1 MPNFFIN
8 RPVFAWVI
16 AILIC
21 LFGII
26 SVHSMGIDSY
36 PDIAP
41 PEVTV
46 TANYPGASAQTMES
60 TVTQVIEQQ
69 LTGIDN
75 LLYFSSS
82 SSSNGQTTI
91 TLTFATGTNP
101 DIAQVQVQN
110 KVTLAQP
117 LLPTQV
123 TQQGVVVAKASPDIL
138 LFVAL
143 QSSNPAIDAGRL
155 SDILASQ
162 IQPNI
167 GRVSGVGNTTL
178 LGSEYAMRI
187 WLDPDKLQS
196 YGLSTTQVLNAVS
209 GQNAQF
215 AAGSLGA
222 DPAVKGQVFTATV
235 TGDRLFSSLK
245 QFQDIILVANS
256 NGTSVKLSDVAR
268 ISFGSQTYGF
278 APVYNGKPAGGMAVF
293 LLPGANALAVAKAV
307 KAEMAILARDL
318 PQGVTWSVPY
328 DTTPFI
334 TASII
339 DVIRTLV
346 EAIVLVFFVMLIF
359 LQNLRATIIP
369 TLVIP
374 VALLGT
380 FIGLSALHYT
390 LNQLTLFGMVLAIG
404 IVVDDAIVVI
414 ENVERIMTEEKMEP
428 RAATRKAM
436 GQITGA
442 IIAIT
447 VVLSAVFI
455 PSALQPGATGIIYAQ
470 FALTIAVSMGF
481 SAFLAM
487 SFTPSLCAA
496 ILKPEHEKKKNVIYR
511 WFDRS
516 FDWTSKKYLGHA
528 AKAVTH
534 APRWMVVFVLVVV
547 LTGFLY
553 TKLPTSFVPD
563 EDQGFVLALI
573 NLPPGSTL
581 QRTNHVMDEVRTTLL
596 NSAVGKDIVGIFQ
609 PEGFSFVGTSEN
621 VGMSFIKLADWDKRS
636 RTAMQ
641 LIPQINGILHGISDA
656 QIFAVNLPTIRGLSQ
671 FGGIDM
677 YLQARA
683 GQSRDE
689 LGEAQRTLL
698 TAAAKSPALFGIRPN
713 SLPSAPQLDV
723 AVDRAQ
729 AEAMGLSLTDVYDT
743 LQMQLA
749 PFYVNQFTYGG
760 RVKRV
765 YIQADAPFRMDIN
778 AFQHLYTPS
787 LFTNGSGG
795 TGGGSTATAS
805 QSSSATT
812 TSANGFTTPVDPSPA
827 NTSISPYNMVP
838 LSSVVNANW
847 SFGPTVLPRYNGYSA
862 IEIVGNSAAGYST
875 GQAIDV
881 LQNIVNR
888 QLPTGFAADWTGQSF
903 QELLSG
909 SSATT
914 LLMLSIVVVFLC
926 LAALYESWSIPA
938 AVLLVVPLGMLGM
951 LVFCL
956 SFSVP
961 NDIYFKIG
969 LVTVIGLAA
978 KNAILIVEFAVEG
991 QQRGMTLRDAVLTAA
1006 RLRLRPILMTSAAFI
1021 LGVFPLVISSGAGAA
1036 SRHEIGTGVIGG
1048 MLFATAFG
1056 LLLIPVFYVVVRQ
1069 LLGDKLDEVS
1079 KKMPH
1084 HDGDGEGGHDPND
1097 GGKPRGDG
1105 GQGGSQGGGG
1115 AGGAGGASPTG
1126 EGTPA

>member
-26 SVHSMGIDSY
+26 SVHGMGIDSY

-82 SSSNGQTTI
+82 SSSNGQTQI

-117 LLPTQV
+117 LLPSQV

-138 LFVAL
+138 MFVAL

-245 QFQDIILVANS
+245 EFQDIILVANS

-278 APVYNGKPAGGMAVF
+278 APVYNGKPAGGLAIF

-414 ENVERIMTEEKMEP
+414 ENVERIMTEEHLEP

-496 ILKPEHEKKKNVIYR
+496 ILKPEHAAKKSAVFR
-511 WFDRS
+511 WFNRS
-516 FDWTSKKYLGHA
+516 FNWTSKKYLGHA
-528 AKAVTH
+528 GRAVTH
-534 APRWMVVFVLVVV
+534 APRWMMVFVLVVV

-581 QRTNHVMDEVRTTLL
+581 QRTNHVMGEVRNALL

-621 VGMSFIKLADWDKRS
+621 VGMSFIKLADWNKRS
-636 RTAMQ
+636 ATAMQ
-641 LIPQINGILHGISDA
+641 LIPQINGILHGIPDA

-683 GQSRDE
+683 GQSREE

-698 TAAAKSPALFGIRPN
+698 AAATKSKVLFGIRPN

-723 AVDRAQ
+723 AVDRTQ
-729 AEAMGLSLTDVYDT
+729 AEAMGLSLTDVYNT
-743 LQMQLA
+743 IEMQLA
-749 PFYVNQFTYGG
+749 PFFVNQFTYGG

-765 YIQADAPFRMDIN
+765 YIQADVPFRMDID
-778 AFQHLYTPS
+778 ALQHLYTPS
-787 LFTNGSGG
+787 LFTN
-795 TGGGSTATAS
+795 STTSTSAS
-805 QSSSATT
+805 QSSSSATA
-812 TSANGFTTPVDPSPA
+812 SNGFTTPVDPSPT

-838 LSSVVNANW
+838 LSSVVNARW

-862 IEIVGNSAAGYST
+862 IEIVGNSAPGYST

-881 LQNIVNR
+881 LQSIVDR

-914 LLMLSIVVVFLC
+914 LLMLSILVVFLC
-926 LAALYESWSIPA
+926 LAALYESWSIPVS
-938 AVLLVVPLGMLGM
+938 VLLVVPLGMLGM

-956 SFSVP
+956 TFGVP

-991 QQRGMTLRDAVLTAA
+991 QQSGMTLRDAVLTAA

-1056 LLLIPVFYVVVRQ
+1056 LLLIPVFYVVVRR

-1079 KKMPH
+1079 HKMPH
-1084 HDGDGEGGHDPND
+1084 HDRDDEAGHDPHD
-1097 GGKPRGDG
+1097 GGTPGGGG
-1105 GQGGSQGGGG
+1105 GQGGGGQGGGP
-1115 AGGAGGASPTG
+1115 GGASPAG
-1126 EGTPA
+1126 ESTPA

>member
-1 MPNFFIN
+1 MPSFFIN

-26 SVHSMGIDSY
+26 SVHGMGIDSY

-46 TANYPGASAQTMES
+46 TAQYPGASARTMES

-75 LLYFSSS
+75 LLYFSSN
-82 SSSNGQTTI
+82 SSSNGQTQI
-91 TLTFATGTNP
+91 ILTFATGTNP

-138 LFVAL
+138 MFVAL
-143 QSSNPAIDAGRL
+143 QSDNPAIDAGRL
-155 SDILASQ
+155 SDILASE

-167 GRVSGVGNTTL
+167 GRVNGVGNTTL
-178 LGSEYAMRI
+178 LGSEYAVRI
-187 WLDPDKLQS
+187 WLDPNKLQS
-196 YGLSTTQVLNAVS
+196 YGLSTTQVLNAVNS
-209 GQNAQF
+209 QNAQF

-222 DPAVKGQVFTATV
+222 DPAVKGQVFTANV
-235 TGDRLFSSLK
+235 TGDSLFSSIK
-245 QFQDIILVANS
+245 QFQDIIIVANN
-256 NGTSVKLSDVAR
+256 NGTTVKLSDVAR
-268 ISFGSQTYGF
+268 VSFGSQTYGF
-278 APVYNGKPAGGMAVF
+278 APVYNGKAAGGMAVF

-307 KAEMAILARDL
+307 KAEMATLAKDL
-318 PQGVTWSVPY
+318 PEGVVWSVPY

-334 TASII
+334 TASIV
-339 DVIRTLV
+339 DVIRTLI

-414 ENVERIMTEEKMEP
+414 ENVERIMTEEHLEP

-496 ILKPEHEKKKNVIYR
+496 ILKPEHATKKNAFYR
-511 WFDRS
+511 WFDRT
-516 FDWTSKKYLGHA
+516 FDWTTNKYIGHA
-528 AKAVTH
+528 GRAVTH
-534 APRWMVVFVLVVV
+534 APRWMIGFVLVVV

-581 QRTNHVMDEVRTTLL
+581 QSTDHVMTEVRDKLA
-596 NSAVGKDIVGIFQ
+596 NSPFSKEIVGIFQ

-621 VGMSFIKLADWDKRS
+621 VGMSFIKLADWNKRHD
-636 RTAMQ
+636 TAMT
-641 LIPQINGILHGISDA
+641 LIPKINQTLHGISDA

-677 YLQARA
+677 YLQARE
-683 GQSRDE
+683 GQSRAE
-689 LGEAQRTLL
+689 LAQATGTLL
-698 TAAAKSPALFGIRPN
+698 GGATKSPVLFGIRPN
-713 SLPSAPQLDV
+713 SLPSAPQLDI
-723 AVDRAQ
+723 AVDRTQAQ
-729 AEAMGLSLTDVYDT
+729 SMGLSLTDVYST
-743 LQMQLA
+743 LQMELA
-749 PFYVNQFTYGG
+749 PFYIDQFTYGG

-765 YIQADAPFRMDIN
+765 YIQADAPYRMGLD
-778 AFQHLYTPS
+778 ALQHLYTPS
-787 LFTNGSGG
+787 LFTSGTSG
-795 TGGGSTATAS
+795 TNSGTTAG
-805 QSSSATT
+805 QSSSG
-812 TSANGFTTPVDPSPA
+812 SASASNGFTTAVDPSPA

-838 LSSVVNANW
+838 LASVVNARW

-862 IEIVGNSAAGYST
+862 IEIVGNSAPGYST

-881 LQNIVNR
+881 LQNIVDR
-888 QLPTGFAADWTGQSF
+888 QLPAGFAADWTGQSF

-909 SSATT
+909 SSAIT
-914 LLMLSIVVVFLC
+914 LLLLSIVVVFLC

-956 SFSVP
+956 SFGVP

-991 QQRGMTLRDAVLTAA
+991 QQQGMTLRDAVLSAA
-1006 RLRLRPILMTSAAFI
+1006 RLRLRPILMTSMAFI
-1021 LGVFPLVISSGAGAA
+1021 LGVFPLVVSSGAGAA

-1048 MLFATAFG
+1048 MLFATFLG
-1056 LLLIPVFYVVVRQ
+1056 LLLIPVFYVVVRR

-1079 KKMPH
+1079 HKMPH
-1084 HDGDGEGGHDPND
+1084 HDDDAGGHA
-1097 GGKPRGDG
+1097 GDAP
-1105 GQGGSQGGGG
+1105 GGGG
-1115 AGGAGGASPTG
+1115 AGGARLGGEDTSA
-1126 EGTPA
+1126 